1 MGEICTKG
9 EKIPDLQRLKYD
21 MTPIE
26 TNQLP
31 IIWIVGPP
39 GTGRHKHAESLANS
53 LQLENV
59 LIADLLRKESLSE
72 TDRGRIIKNVTNDP
86 DQKIPDAIV
95 IDLIKEAMLSSVQK
109 KKGFLLNGFPRTSK
123 QANMFVKEI
132 SDVDVIIFLNGDVPT
147 LLNRNRE
154 KEKFNIDLSESKKQ
168 IQNIIKEIK
177 TGVSKFG
184 SKIEKINTDSSLT
197 DVYERIETAVK
208 IRLNIVVPQPFH
220 PKHAH
225 QKFKSLAPEKV
236 GHNKNAK
243 LPMTKILQYPELGV
257 NPFGDRICKVFSSS
271 RDDFDGDDMLGT
283 SDLRQVINRLIG
295 NNQLSENEMQHL
307 IQKILEEADLDD
319 DGALSFAEFEHIID
333 KSSDFASAF
342 RIRL

>member
-1 MGEICTKG
+1 MGQGKSQFSEEELQDYEDLTYFTKK
-9 EKIPDLQRLKYD
+9 E
-21 MTPIE
+21 
-26 TNQLP
+26 
-31 IIWIVGPP
+31 
-39 GTGRHKHAESLANS
+39 
-53 LQLENV
+53 V
-59 LIADLLRKESLSE
+59 L
-72 TDRGRIIKNVTNDP
+72 
-86 DQKIPDAIV
+86 
-95 IDLIKEAMLSSVQK
+95 
-109 KKGFLLNGFPRTSK
+109 
-123 QANMFVKEI
+123 
-132 SDVDVIIFLNGDVPT
+132 
-147 LLNRNRE
+147 
-154 KEKFNIDLSESKKQ
+154 
-168 IQNIIKEIK
+168 
-177 TGVSKFG
+177 
-184 SKIEKINTDSSLT
+184 
-197 DVYERIETAVK
+197 Y
-208 IRLNIVVPQPFH
+208 
-220 PKHAH
+220 AH

-271 RDDFDGDDMLGT
+271 RDGDCTFEDFLDMMSVFSDAAPKAVKAEHAFRIFDFDGDDMLGT